1 MNRNVKRCSPFF
13 PLFCPENHAIIKAVS
28 ARFMV
33 GFIMEGLADSSRL
46 RVKCEVN

>member
-1 MNRNVKRCSPFF
+1 MNSNVKRCKVFC
-13 PLFCPENHAIIKAVS
+13 PLFCTENHAIIKAVS

-46 RVKCEVN
+46 RAKCEVN